1 MLVAKLFNCENILG
15 RVRVAVAAAVA
26 VVVVVAMAVWLKQG
40 GLGLWAI
47 YLPVHSSTLSTFR
60 YEGEWKSVSSL
71 VSLVFVHQ

>member
-1 MLVAKLFNCENILG
+1 MLVAKLFNCENIWG

-26 VVVVVAMAVWLKQG
+26 VVVVVAMAVCQQG
-40 GLGLWAI
+40 GLGWAI
-47 YLPVHSSTLSTFR
+47 YLPVHSSALSTFR